1 MLSYSTRPYTPV
13 FFHIATLPR
22 FAPSFGA
29 SQPFFVDH
37 GLPKALIA
45 VSAKTAQNLDLR
57 VVTTPME
64 VDILTPALLCD
75 QIHIGRGDPEIFR
88 TYGQLPLHVV
98 MPGGSATC
106 DDQRDVPP
114 HLASFVRFVC
124 AVEGPLWYR
133 AVHDGLGG
141 MFCTNDT
148 LYTFMF
154 SPGNSGFVNLARNTV
169 HVDRVFRPSTTPD
182 SVRDGRPWFECTSGD
197 ANNVVLDVSPYFL
210 PYGDISIHGVAYA
223 SVNNSRAHT
232 PPAQRLTPTVDVS
245 VGCLAALDV
254 EFHVALSG
262 GTSRGRSSGFL
273 LVHGGVHSDRC
284 ALSGPLV
291 LQPV

>member
-1 MLSYSTRPYTPV
+1 MHSFILR
-13 FFHIATLPR
+13 HCR
-22 FAPSFGA
+22 SFGA
-29 SQPFFVDH
+29 SQSFFVDH

-45 VSAKTAQNLDLR
+45 VSAETAQNLDLR

-75 QIHIGRGDPEIFR
+75 QIHIGRGDLEIFR
-88 TYGQLPLHVV
+88 TYGQLPPHVV

-124 AVEGPLWYR
+124 AVEGPLWYW

-148 LYTFMF
+148 LYTSMF
-154 SPGNSGFVNLARNTV
+154 SPGNSGFVNLARDSV
-169 HVDRVFRPSTTPD
+169 HVDGVLQLPTILDPVCGDQT
-182 SVRDGRPWFECTSGD
+182 WFECTSGD

-210 PYGDISIHGVAYA
+210 PYGDIYIHGVAYA
-223 SVNNSRAHT
+223 SVNNSHAHT
-232 PPAQRLTPTVDVS
+232 PPAQRPCPDPLNRQEPT
-245 VGCLAALDV
+245 
-254 EFHVALSG
+254 
-262 GTSRGRSSGFL
+262 T
-273 LVHGGVHSDRC
+273 
-284 ALSGPLV
+284 
-291 LQPV
+291 

>member
-1 MLSYSTRPYTPV
+1 MDDEFSDV
-13 FFHIATLPR
+13 FFHIATLPII
-22 FAPSFGA
+22 APSFGA
-29 SQPFFVDH
+29 SQSFFVDH

-45 VSAKTAQNLDLR
+45 VSAETAQNLDLR

-88 TYGQLPLHVV
+88 TYGQLPPHVV

-154 SPGNSGFVNLARNTV
+154 SPGNSGFVNLARDSV
-169 HVDRVFRPSTTPD
+169 HVDGVLQLSTILDPVCGDQT
-182 SVRDGRPWFECTSGD
+182 WFEGTSGD

-223 SVNNSRAHT
+223 SVNNSH
-232 PPAQRLTPTVDVS
+232 
-245 VGCLAALDV
+245 AAV
-254 EFHVALSG
+254 CA
-262 GTSRGRSSGFL
+262 
-273 LVHGGVHSDRC
+273 LVHRLAHHLHRTIAFTQVPISYLIWAIITTSYQELASGMVFHTTSSNATGGQRC
-284 ALSGPLV
+284 
-291 LQPV
+291 